1 LASDVREGLAFV
13 WRHPVLRNISIMMA
27 LINFFASSENTQ
39 LVLFAKQVLSAT
51 DQQVGWLYAA
61 GSAGIV
67 FVSLAA
73 GPIRRR
79 LSFAVTALGALVVS
93 GLAVTA
99 MAFVNTYWAAVALWA
114 AASGFGLLLNINTS
128 ALRQAIVPSR
138 MFGRVI
144 SIAGVLAWSAIPLGA
159 IAGAAVIRATG
170 DVAVVYAGMGILTA
184 AIAVAFAFGP
194 VGKGDRY
201 LADADRQDTGAE
213 MTGTESVVTA
223 SELRSDTAV

>member
-1 LASDVREGLAFV
+1 VNAYWGAV
-13 WRHPVLRNISIMMA
+13 VLWS
-27 LINFFASSENTQ
+27 
-39 LVLFAKQVLSAT
+39 
-51 DQQVGWLYAA
+51 
-61 GSAGIV
+61 
-67 FVSLAA
+67 
-73 GPIRRR
+73 
-79 LSFAVTALGALVVS
+79 
-93 GLAVTA
+93 
-99 MAFVNTYWAAVALWA
+99 

-170 DVAVVYAGMGILTA
+170 DVAAVYAGMGILTA
-184 AIAVAFAFGP
+184 VIAVAFAFGP

-201 LADADRQDTGAE
+201 LAEAARHGAGDHAD

-223 SELRSDTAV
+223 VELRSDTPV